1 MAPGWE
7 AAAARKVGAAA
18 GRVEQ
23 DGPAEPEAE
32 VVAPVTRLARA
43 VVLEL

>member
-1 MAPGWE
+1 MVPGWE
-7 AAAARKVGAAA
+7 AAMARKVGAAA

-23 DGPAEPEAE
+23 DGPAEPEVE
-32 VVAPVTRLARA
+32 VADVTRLARA